1 MGIQANQINLVEEG
15 ILNNQRFSNSLR
27 ISIQERDKAGQ
38 LALAIDNRIAV
49 LMKVLLVMRLKCST
63 IMLIQLM
70 KITLKILVKMKE
82 KNLFIKSLF
91 NKNCK
96 KNRIER
102 KKSNINEEL

>member
-102 KKSNINEEL
+102 RKSNINEEL